1 MLDYYKK
8 EMETAEMQV
17 ALASDGYEQKIN
29 KLSEMLMGASVE
41 ESDKLFK
48 EIKFAREAL
57 ASLEERRDYFKK
69 RYQEEYDKHESK
81 ANDLTEEEVNEIKK
95 VEFGDVV

>member
-57 ASLEERRDYFKK
+57 ASLEERRDYFKN
-69 RYQEEYDKHESK
+69 RYQEECDKHESK
-81 ANDLTEEEVNEIKK
+81 TNDLTEEEVNEIKK